1 MTFSTKDKMR
11 VEWNTEE
18 ESTNVITLRGLG
30 LPML

>member
-1 MTFSTKDKMR
+1 MR

-30 LPML
+30 LPMLSPGFDL

>member
-30 LPML
+30 LPTL